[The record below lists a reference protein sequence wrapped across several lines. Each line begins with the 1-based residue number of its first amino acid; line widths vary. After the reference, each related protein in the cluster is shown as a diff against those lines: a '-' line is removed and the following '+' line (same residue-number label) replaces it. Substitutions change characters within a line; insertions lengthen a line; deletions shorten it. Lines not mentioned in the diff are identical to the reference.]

1 MNYLIEH
8 LFTFNNWGI
17 PTRYKQF
24 TRLQD
29 LAAKVWAGSLC
40 PPLVI
45 SNNFLTEPSGPQ
57 P

>member
-29 LAAKVWAGSLC
+29 LADKVWAGSLC